1 MNQLLGGV
9 EPQAQPAIPS
19 LVDQGLRPLH
29 TGAILAIEPEGPV
42 DPRVSACAAAQQEDG
57 HLQPCKNISIYLGE
71 TIEYSY
77 LLTCLS

>member
-1 MNQLLGGV
+1 M
-9 EPQAQPAIPS
+9 EPQAQPANPS
-19 LVDQGLRPLH
+19 LVDQGLLTPPH
-29 TGAILAIEPEGPV
+29 GAVLAIEPEGPV